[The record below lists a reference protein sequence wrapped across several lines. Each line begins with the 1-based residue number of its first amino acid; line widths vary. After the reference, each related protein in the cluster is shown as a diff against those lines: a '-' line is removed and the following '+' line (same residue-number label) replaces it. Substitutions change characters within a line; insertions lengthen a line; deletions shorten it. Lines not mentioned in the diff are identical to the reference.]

1 MLIRFTFVII
11 MDGSQASLTKIQ
23 VTILF
28 IEDTKKENKE
38 DEENVQNKYLR
49 ETDFFHV
56 VDDDFTP
63 NDDC

>member
-28 IEDTKKENKE
+28 TDDTKRENKE
-38 DEENVQNKYLR
+38 DEENV
-49 ETDFFHV
+49 
-56 VDDDFTP
+56 
-63 NDDC
+63 